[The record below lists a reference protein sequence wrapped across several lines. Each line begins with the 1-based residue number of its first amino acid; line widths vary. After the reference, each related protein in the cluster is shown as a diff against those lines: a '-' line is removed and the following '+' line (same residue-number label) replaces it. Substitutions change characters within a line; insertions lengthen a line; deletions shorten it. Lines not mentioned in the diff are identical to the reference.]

1 MLAHQQIPLL
11 AKSALSCWMYP
22 IDRIT
27 LSPTPSHPWA
37 PTEGSRVT
45 ILLAS
50 SVRMLV
56 HFRPP
61 DLKSSTKLS
70 LPFAWN
76 TGSATEPSLKN
87 SLPYAR
93 HYKLR
98 LVFLFTQFSLWLQ
111 LILQT
116 IYVLKMELL
125 HFLSSKSAAYKLEQ
139 LQIKSSL

>member
-1 MLAHQQIPLL
+1 LAQLVSSKKSSHKLVIFKLIDGISLL
-11 AKSALSCWMYP
+11 LTKK
-22 IDRIT
+22 IT
-27 LSPTPSHPWA
+27 LSQTPSHPWA
-37 PTEGSRVT
+37 PPEGSRVT

-76 TGSATEPSLKN
+76 TGPATEPSLKN
-87 SLPYAR
+87 SLSYAR

-98 LVFLFTQFSLWLQ
+98 LVFLFTQFSLWLR

-125 HFLSSKSAAYKLEQ
+125 HFLKLKISG
-139 LQIKSSL
+139 L

>member
-22 IDRIT
+22 IDQIT
-27 LSPTPSHPWA
+27 LSPTPSHPWVRS
-37 PTEGSRVT
+37 PRVT

-76 TGSATEPSLKN
+76 TGPATEPSLKN
-87 SLPYAR
+87 SLFSFLHKPLIT
-93 HYKLR
+93 YKY
-98 LVFLFTQFSLWLQ
+98 Q
-111 LILQT
+111 I
-116 IYVLKMELL
+116 IYLPSNELL
-125 HFLSSKSAAYKLEQ
+125 LSNQMKNIDLVS
-139 LQIKSSL
+139 

>member
-22 IDRIT
+22 IDQIT
-27 LSPTPSHPWA
+27 LSPTPSHPWVRS
-37 PTEGSRVT
+37 PRVT

-76 TGSATEPSLKN
+76 TGPATEPSLKN

-125 HFLSSKSAAYKLEQ
+125 HFFKLKIHG
-139 LQIKSSL
+139 L